1 MGDIA
6 KTILEADR
14 ARLLVE
20 TLVTRYPDRFTAEDV
35 EALTEQVSQI
45 LATSARLRGYPL
57 TNADE
62 PDPVFRVAGWE
73 G

>member
-6 KTILEADR
+6 KAILEGDR

-20 TLVTRYPDRFTAEDV
+20 TLVTRYPDRFTPEDV
-35 EALTEQVSQI
+35 EALTEQINQI
-45 LATSARLRGYPL
+45 LATAARLRAYPL

-62 PDPVFRVAGWE
+62 PDPIFRVAGWE